1 MKAAIG
7 QDSHRF
13 EEGYGKPLI
22 LGGVVFPGETGLLAN
37 SDGDVV
43 LHAIT
48 NAVSGITGRNIL
60 GRVADE
66 MCQSGITDSAE
77 YLREALKSLEGR
89 IVHLSVSMECLRPK
103 ISPMIPA
110 MREKI
115 AELLGVESAAIGITA
130 TTGEGL
136 TDSGGRTMRKVM
148 EAAYAKVNLTLAVTG
163 RRADGYH
170 TIESLFQS
178 VNLCDKLT
186 LEQRERGF
194 WLNETAGIPAE
205 ENIITRADRLLRRE
219 FPNLGGVAVTLE
231 KNIPTQA
238 GLGGGSTDAAA
249 YLRGMDRLYGLGLGR
264 EGLRAL
270 AAELGADVPFCIDG
284 GAAAA
289 AGIGEKLTPV
299 ESHLPLWLVITKPKA
314 GCSTPA
320 MYRRI
325 DEMGESL
332 RQRFTTPE
340 AAKALEKG
348 DLAGLCGSLYNVF
361 EEVTALPELSEIR
374 QELRQSGALAAMMT
388 GSGSAVFGIF
398 PEEDAAKVA
407 AEKMAESRW
416 AICCRGINGPG

>member
-1 MKAAIG
+1 
-7 QDSHRF
+7 
-13 EEGYGKPLI
+13 
-22 LGGVVFPGETGLLAN
+22 
-37 SDGDVV
+37 
-43 LHAIT
+43 
-48 NAVSGITGRNIL
+48 
-60 GRVADE
+60 
-66 MCQSGITDSAE
+66 
-77 YLREALKSLEGR
+77 
-89 IVHLSVSMECLRPK
+89 
-103 ISPMIPA
+103 
-110 MREKI
+110 MR
-115 AELLGVESAAIGITA
+115 
-130 TTGEGL
+130 
-136 TDSGGRTMRKVM
+136 RVM

-178 VNLCDKLT
+178 VSLCDKLT

-332 RQRFTTPE
+332 RQRFTTQE

-398 PEEDAAKVA
+398 PEEAAAKAA

-416 AICCRGINGPG
+416 AIGCRGIGRPE